1 MNKEIY
7 YQEYMDIALKEAKKA
22 YKNGDVPVGAVLI
35 DESGKIIAKGFN
47 KNEKDNDVT
56 KHAEIIVIKKAN
68 KILNNWRL
76 ENLTLVVTLSPCLMC
91 LGAIIASR
99 IKKVVIGCKDNKL
112 SDKENII
119 LNDLYFDNNIEIL
132 KGIKENEC
140 KKILNDFFN
149 KKR

>member
-1 MNKEIY
+1 MNKESY
-7 YQEYMDIALKEAKKA
+7 YEKYMEVALKEAKKA
-22 YKNGDVPVGAVLI
+22 YKNDDVPVGAILI
-35 DESGKIIAKGFN
+35 DENGKIISKGFN
-47 KNEKDNDVT
+47 KKEKDKDVS
-56 KHAEIIVIKKAN
+56 KHAEIIAIRKAN

-76 ENLTLVVTLSPCLMC
+76 DNLTLVVTLSPCLMC

-99 IKKVVIGCKDNKL
+99 IKKVVIGCMDNKL

-132 KGIKENEC
+132 KGVKENEC

>member
-1 MNKEIY
+1 MNKESY
-7 YQEYMDIALKEAKKA
+7 YEKYMEVALKEAKKA
-22 YKNGDVPVGAVLI
+22 YKNDDVPVGAILI
-35 DESGKIIAKGFN
+35 DDNGKIISKGFN
-47 KNEKDNDVT
+47 KKEKDNDVS
-56 KHAEIIVIKKAN
+56 KHAEIIAIRKAN

-76 ENLTLVVTLSPCLMC
+76 DNLTLVVTLSPCLMC

-99 IKKVVIGCKDNKL
+99 IKKVVIGCMDNKL

-132 KGIKENEC
+132 KGVKENEC
-140 KKILNDFFN
+140 KEILNDFFN

>member
-47 KNEKDNDVT
+47 KKEKDNDVT

-68 KILNNWRL
+68 KILNNRRL

>member
-1 MNKEIY
+1 MNKESY
-7 YQEYMDIALKEAKKA
+7 YEKYMEVALKEAKKA
-22 YKNGDVPVGAVLI
+22 YKNDDVPVGAILI
-35 DESGKIIAKGFN
+35 DDNGKIISKGFN
-47 KNEKDNDVT
+47 KKEKDNDVS
-56 KHAEIIVIKKAN
+56 KHAEIIAIRKAN

-76 ENLTLVVTLSPCLMC
+76 DNLILVVTLSPCLMC

-99 IKKVVIGCKDNKL
+99 IKKVVIGCMDNKL

-132 KGIKENEC
+132 KGVKENEC
-140 KKILNDFFN
+140 KEILNDFFN

>member
-1 MNKEIY
+1 MNKESY
-7 YQEYMDIALKEAKKA
+7 YEKYMEVALKEAKKA
-22 YKNGDVPVGAVLI
+22 YKNDDVPVGAILI
-35 DESGKIIAKGFN
+35 DDSGKIISKGFN
-47 KNEKDNDVT
+47 KKEKDNDVS
-56 KHAEIIVIKKAN
+56 KHAEIIAIRKAN

-76 ENLTLVVTLSPCLMC
+76 DNLTLVVTLSPCLMC

-99 IKKVVIGCKDNKL
+99 IKKVVIGCMDNKL

-132 KGIKENEC
+132 KGVKENEC
-140 KKILNDFFN
+140 KEILNDFFN

>member
-47 KNEKDNDVT
+47 KKEKDNDVT